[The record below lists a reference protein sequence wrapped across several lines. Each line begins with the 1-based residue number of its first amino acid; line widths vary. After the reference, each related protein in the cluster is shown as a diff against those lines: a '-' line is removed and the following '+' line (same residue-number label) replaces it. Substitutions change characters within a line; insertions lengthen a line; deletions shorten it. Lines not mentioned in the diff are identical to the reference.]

1 LHAAILGTKVVDD
14 SYLYVI
20 TEDVTDQF
28 QSFSR
33 VHVSRNSNG
42 AAHCMPNLTRPSDVE
57 PEFME
62 EVPETVQPSIL
73 NNVIS
78 FLSA

>member
-1 LHAAILGTKVVDD
+1 MVDD

-20 TEDVTDQF
+20 TEDVTYQF

-33 VHVSRNSNG
+33 VHVWRNSNA
-42 AAHCMPNLTRPSDVE
+42 AAHCMPDFTRPSDVE

-62 EVPETVQPSIL
+62 EIPETVQPSIL